1 LRSSPQSVGMLGGRP
16 LVASRRFPY
25 ASKQLTNRL
34 INAGERTEF
43 VKNIL
48 RGIASFLAVGVLSV
62 GLAAQTTSARYD
74 SDIQTRVTQQLTK
87 KQDFRNLQAT
97 TEDGIV
103 TLSGKVDLY
112 QQKLDAAKK
121 VRKLAQVQGVRN
133 LIAVNSAVPDAEVQ
147 AKLERKLH
155 YDRIGYDNQFN
166 FVDVSVKDGA
176 ATLTGATRNDMG
188 RDSAVWI
195 ANNMPGVTDVVDN
208 VKVLPVSGFDDRIRI
223 SAVRAIYRDP
233 VLGRYA
239 SDPAKPIRIVVDN
252 GNLSLY
258 GTVATAMDKQIA
270 GIRAN
275 QVFGVFSVQNN
286 LEVVKGS

>member
-1 LRSSPQSVGMLGGRP
+1 M
-16 LVASRRFPY
+16 
-25 ASKQLTNRL
+25 
-34 INAGERTEF
+34 
-43 VKNIL
+43 KNIL
-48 RGIASFLAVGVLSV
+48 RAMTSFLAVGVLSV
-62 GLAAQTTSARYD
+62 GLAAQTASARYD
-74 SDIQTRVTQQLTK
+74 SDIQNRVTQQLTK
-87 KQDFRNLQAT
+87 KQEFRNLQAS

-103 TLSGKVDLY
+103 TLSGTVDLY
-112 QQKLDAAKK
+112 QQKLDAAKR
-121 VRKLAQVQGVRN
+121 VRKTNQVQGVRN
-133 LIAVNSAVPDAEVQ
+133 LIAVSSSAPDAEVQ

-166 FVDVSVKDGA
+166 FVDVSVKNGA
-176 ATLTGATRNDMG
+176 ATLTGATRSDVG

-195 ANNMPGVTDVVDN
+195 ANNMPGVNDVVDN
-208 VKVLPVSGFDDRIRI
+208 IKVLPVSGFDDRIRI

-252 GNLSLY
+252 GQLSLY

-270 GIRAN
+270 GMRAN
-275 QVFGVFSVQNN
+275 QVFGVFSVQNH

>member
-1 LRSSPQSVGMLGGRP
+1 M
-16 LVASRRFPY
+16 
-25 ASKQLTNRL
+25 
-34 INAGERTEF
+34 
-43 VKNIL
+43 KNFL
-48 RGIASFLAVGVLSV
+48 RGMTSILAVGVLSV
-62 GLAAQTTSARYD
+62 GLAAQTASTRYD

-87 KQDFRNLQAT
+87 KHEFRNLQAR

-103 TLSGKVDLY
+103 TLSGTVDLY

-121 VRKLAQVQGVRN
+121 VRKLDQVQGVRN
-133 LIAVNSAVPDAEVQ
+133 LIAVSSSAPDAQLE
-147 AKLERKLH
+147 ATLERKLH

-176 ATLTGATRNDMG
+176 ATLTGETRTDVG
-188 RDSAVWI
+188 RDSALAI
-195 ANNMPGVTDVVDN
+195 ASYMPGVKDVVDN
-208 VKVLPVSGFDDRIRI
+208 IKVSPVSGFDDRIRI

-252 GNLSLY
+252 GKLSLY
-258 GTVATAMDKQIA
+258 GTVASAMDKQIA

>member
-1 LRSSPQSVGMLGGRP
+1 M
-16 LVASRRFPY
+16 
-25 ASKQLTNRL
+25 
-34 INAGERTEF
+34 
-43 VKNIL
+43 KNIL
-48 RGIASFLAVGVLSV
+48 RAMTAFLAVGVLSV
-62 GLAAQTTSARYD
+62 GMVAQTTSARYD
-74 SDIQTRVTQQLTK
+74 SDIQARVTQQLTK
-87 KQDFRNLQAT
+87 KQDFRNLQAS

-103 TLSGKVDLY
+103 TLSGSVDLY

-121 VRKLAQVQGVRN
+121 VRKLDKVQGVRN
-133 LIAVNSAVPDAEVQ
+133 LIAVSSSAPDAELE

-166 FVDVSVKDGA
+166 FIEVSVKNGS
-176 ATLTGATRNDMG
+176 ATLTGETRTDVG
-188 RDSAVWI
+188 RDSALAL
-195 ANNMPGVTDVVDN
+195 ANYMPGVKDVVDN
-208 VKVLPVSGFDDRIRI
+208 IKVSPVSGFDDRIRI

-239 SDPAKPIRIVVDN
+239 SDPARPIRIVVDN
-252 GNLSLY
+252 GTLSLY

>member
-1 LRSSPQSVGMLGGRP
+1 MKINLRS
-16 LVASRRFPY
+16 
-25 ASKQLTNRL
+25 LT
-34 INAGERTEF
+34 
-43 VKNIL
+43 
-48 RGIASFLAVGVLSV
+48 SFLAVSILSV

-74 SDIQTRVTQQLTK
+74 SDIQSRVTQQLAK
-87 KQDFRNLQAT
+87 KQEFRNLQAT

-121 VRKLAQVQGVRN
+121 VRKLDKVQGVRN
-133 LIAVNSAVPDAEVQ
+133 LVAVSSSAPDAEVE
-147 AKLERKLH
+147 ARLERKLH
-155 YDRIGYDNQFN
+155 YDRIGYDNLFN
-166 FVDVSVKDGA
+166 FVDVTVKDGV
-176 ATLTGATRNDMG
+176 ATLNGETYNDVG
-188 RDSAVWI
+188 RDSALAL
-195 ANNMPGVTDVVDN
+195 ANSMPGVKDVVDN
-208 VKVLPVSGFDDRIRI
+208 IKVSPVSGFDDRIRI
-223 SAVRAIYRDP
+223 SALRAIYRDP

-252 GNLSLY
+252 GKLSLY

-270 GIRAN
+270 GMRAN

>member
-1 LRSSPQSVGMLGGRP
+1 M
-16 LVASRRFPY
+16 
-25 ASKQLTNRL
+25 
-34 INAGERTEF
+34 
-43 VKNIL
+43 KNIL
-48 RGIASFLAVGVLSV
+48 RAMTAFLVVGVLSIGV
-62 GLAAQTTSARYD
+62 VAQTTSARYD
-74 SDIQTRVTQQLTK
+74 SDIQARVTQQLTK
-87 KQDFRNLQAT
+87 KQDFRNLQAS

-103 TLSGKVDLY
+103 TLSGSVDLY

-121 VRKLAQVQGVRN
+121 VRKLDKVQGVRN
-133 LIAVNSAVPDAEVQ
+133 LIAVSSSAPDAELE

-166 FVDVSVKDGA
+166 FIEVSVKNGT
-176 ATLTGATRNDMG
+176 ATLTGETRTDVG
-188 RDSAVWI
+188 RDSAL
-195 ANNMPGVTDVVDN
+195 ALAHYMPGVKDVADN
-208 VKVLPVSGFDDRIRI
+208 IKVSPVSGFDDRIRI

-239 SDPAKPIRIVVDN
+239 SDPARPIRIVVDN
-252 GNLSLY
+252 GKLSLY

>member
-1 LRSSPQSVGMLGGRP
+1 M
-16 LVASRRFPY
+16 
-25 ASKQLTNRL
+25 N
-34 INAGERTEF
+34 
-43 VKNIL
+43 NIFK
-48 RGIASFLAVGVLSV
+48 AMTSFLAVGVLSV
-62 GLAAQTTSARYD
+62 GLAAQTASARYD
-74 SDIQTRVTQQLTK
+74 SDIQTRVTQQLAK
-87 KQDFRNLQAT
+87 KKDFHNLQAT

-103 TLSGKVDLY
+103 TLSGNVDLY

-121 VRKLAQVQGVRN
+121 VRKLDKVQGVRN
-133 LIAVNSAVPDAEVQ
+133 LIAVSSSVPDAEVQ

-166 FVDVSVKDGA
+166 FVDASVKSGA
-176 ATLTGATRNDMG
+176 VTLTGATRNEMG

-195 ANNMPGVTDVVDN
+195 ANNMPGVNDVVDN
-208 VKVLPVSGFDDRIRI
+208 IKVLPVSGFDDRIRFG
-223 SAVRAIYRDP
+223 AMRAIYRDP
-233 VLGRYA
+233 VLSRYA

-258 GTVATAMDKQIA
+258 GTVATTMDKQVA
-270 GIRAN
+270 GIRAS

>member
-1 LRSSPQSVGMLGGRP
+1 MKSIRSAVSSL
-16 LVASRRFPY
+16 
-25 ASKQLTNRL
+25 
-34 INAGERTEF
+34 
-43 VKNIL
+43 
-48 RGIASFLAVGVLSV
+48 LAVGVLSV
-62 GLAAQTTSARYD
+62 GLAAQTASARYD
-74 SDIQTRVTQQLTK
+74 SDIQGRVTQQLTK
-87 KQDFRNLQAT
+87 KQEFRNLQAS

-103 TLSGKVDLY
+103 TLSGTVDLY

-121 VRKLAQVQGVRN
+121 VRKMDQVQGVRN
-133 LIAVNSAVPDAEVQ
+133 LIAVSSSAPDTEVQ

-166 FVDVSVKDGA
+166 FVDVSIKNGA
-176 ATLTGATRNDMG
+176 ATLTGATRNDVG
-188 RDSAVWI
+188 RDSALWI
-195 ANNMPGVTDVVDN
+195 ANNMPGVNDVVDN
-208 VKVLPVSGFDDRIRI
+208 IKVLPVSGFDDRIRV

-252 GNLSLY
+252 GKLSLY

-275 QVFGVFSVQNN
+275 QVFGVFSVKNN